1 MRGIEFNRHGMY
13 GAITPGFAP
22 PHNKHSVIP
31 AYAGMT
37 RKCGRSPAD
46 NIYTLNSTLFTL
58 LFPRTRGNNKKRG
71 NAPFLLHRQFF
82 AMNVDNDCAALA
94 HGTGQNQVGYFIL
107 DRGRN

>member
-1 MRGIEFNRHGMY
+1 MLIY
-13 GAITPGFAP
+13 PAP
-22 PHNKHSVIP
+22 VIL
-31 AYAGMT
+31 YK
-37 RKCGRSPAD
+37 RCRVFRQRVSKSLVIVRAD

>member
-1 MRGIEFNRHGMY
+1 MSRADG
-13 GAITPGFAP
+13 
-22 PHNKHSVIP
+22 
-31 AYAGMT
+31 
-37 RKCGRSPAD
+37 AD
-46 NIYTLNSTLFTL
+46 NIYTLNSPLYTL